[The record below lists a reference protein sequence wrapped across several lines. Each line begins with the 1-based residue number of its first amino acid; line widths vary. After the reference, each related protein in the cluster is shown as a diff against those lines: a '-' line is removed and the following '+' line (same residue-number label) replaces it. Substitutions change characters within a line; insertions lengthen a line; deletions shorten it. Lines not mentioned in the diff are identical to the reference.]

1 MPKTLWDLLE
11 EAKATVSEVDCQAAQ
26 QMLEGGEWSVLDVR
40 EPEEFEGGHIP
51 GAINVPRGYIEI
63 KAERGHP
70 KHDPRITDRT
80 KKWVIVC
87 SGGRR
92 SLLAGKAMQEMGFS
106 DLVSLEP
113 GMTGWENEG
122 RELTT

>member
-11 EAKATVSEVDCQAAQ
+11 EAKATVPEVDCQAAQ
-26 QMLEGGEWSVLDVR
+26 QMLESGEWGVLDVR
-40 EPEEFEGGHIP
+40 EPEEFVEGHIP
-51 GAINVPRGYIEI
+51 GAINVPRGYLEI
-63 KAERGHP
+63 KAEPEHP
-70 KHDPRITDRT
+70 KHDPRVSDRS

-106 DLVSLEP
+106 GLVSLEP
-113 GMTGWENEG
+113 GMSGREKEN